1 MSTRLPIPMHVPFT
15 FVAEQALFLE
25 RPNRFRVHARLA
37 ATGMDVRA
45 HCPNP
50 GRLRELLVP
59 NQSIV
64 WVSPAQRSE
73 RATAWDLRFVENPPT
88 GELVSLDTRLP
99 NALAAAGLATGFFPA
114 LFATAVQTEVVM
126 PLPDGSAHRGPRSRI
141 DFLLTDQAGK
151 HCWLEIKSVSLVE
164 GTTALFPDAP
174 TERGRRHLLELA
186 ARRAYGE
193 RAAVLFLVQ
202 RSDAAAVRA
211 NAVMDPAFAAA
222 MAAAAGSGV
231 EFYGVTTQITPA
243 GARLAKMIPVYP
255 GMASPASMT
264 DASRA

>member
-1 MSTRLPIPMHVPFT
+1 MHVPFT
-15 FVAEQALFLE
+15 FAAEQALFLE

-37 ATGMDVRA
+37 ATGIDVRA

-50 GRLRELLVP
+50 GRLRELLLP
-59 NQSIV
+59 GKSIV
-64 WVSPAQRSE
+64 WVSPAQHSE
-73 RATAWDLRFVENPPT
+73 RATAWDLRFVENPVT
-88 GELVSLDTRLP
+88 GELISLDTRLP
-99 NALAAAGLATGFFPA
+99 NALAAAGLATHFFPA
-114 LFATAVQTEVVM
+114 LCAAAVQAEVVM
-126 PLPDGSAHRGPRSRI
+126 PLPAGSAHQGPRSRI

-151 HCWLEIKSVSLVE
+151 RCWLEVKSVSLVE

-174 TERGRRHLLELA
+174 TERGRRHVLELA
-186 ARRAYGE
+186 ARRAHGE

-211 NAVMDPAFAAA
+211 NAAMDPAFAAA
-222 MAAAAGSGV
+222 MAEAAGSGV

-243 GARLAKMIPVYP
+243 GARLAKLIPVYP

-264 DASRA
+264 DASRS

>member
-1 MSTRLPIPMHVPFT
+1 MHVPFT
-15 FVAEQALFLE
+15 FAAEQALFLE
-25 RPNRFRVHARLA
+25 RPNRFRVHVRLA
-37 ATGMDVRA
+37 STGMEVRA

-50 GRLRELLVP
+50 GRLSELLLP
-59 NQSIV
+59 GQSIV
-64 WVSPAQRSE
+64 WVSPAQCSE
-73 RATAWDLRFVENPPT
+73 RATAWDLRFVENPVT
-88 GELVSLDTRLP
+88 GELISLDTRLP
-99 NALAAAGLATGFFPA
+99 NALAAAGLATDFFPA
-114 LFATAVQTEVVM
+114 LCAAAVQAEVVM
-126 PLPDGSAHRGPRSRI
+126 PLPAGSPHRGPRSRI

-151 HCWLEIKSVSLVE
+151 RCWLEVKSVSLVE

-174 TERGRRHLLELA
+174 TERGRRHVLELA
-186 ARRAYGE
+186 ARRAHGE

-202 RSDAAAVRA
+202 RSDAAAVQA
-211 NAVMDPAFAAA
+211 NAAMDPAFAVA
-222 MAAAAGSGV
+222 MAEAAGSGV

>member
-1 MSTRLPIPMHVPFT
+1 MHVSFT
-15 FVAEQALFLE
+15 FASEPALFLE

-37 ATGMDVRA
+37 SSGVEVRA

-50 GRLRELLVP
+50 GRLRELLLP
-59 NQSIV
+59 GQSIV

-73 RATAWDLRFVENPPT
+73 RATAWDLRFVENPIT
-88 GELVSLDTRLP
+88 GELISLDTRLP
-99 NALAAAGLATGFFPA
+99 NALAAAGLATGFFPE
-114 LFATAVQTEVVM
+114 LWATSVQAEVVM
-126 PLPDGSAHRGPRSRI
+126 PLLDGRAHRGPRSRI
-141 DFLLTDQAGK
+141 DFLLNDRAGK
-151 HCWLEIKSVSLVE
+151 RCWLEVKSVSLVE

-174 TERGRRHLLELA
+174 TERGRRHLQELA

-193 RAAVLFLVQ
+193 RAAVLFLIQ
-202 RSDAAAVRA
+202 RSDAAAVQA
-211 NAVMDPAFAAA
+211 HAAMDPAFALA
-222 MAAAAGSGV
+222 MAEAAGSGV

-255 GMASPASMT
+255 GRASPANMT